1 MTQKNAIVWFRQDL
15 RLADNPALNAAL
27 DAGHA
32 VIPVYI
38 LDDENA
44 AEWKLGGATRWW
56 LHQSLTSLQDDLREH
71 LIIRQGDA
79 ASVIQA
85 LIEDTGAVAVYWNRC
100 YEPWRIKRDEAIKS
114 GLKDN
119 GIDVESFDGSML
131 WEPWQVLKDD
141 ETPYRVFT
149 PYYRKGCA
157 KSEPR
162 KPLDRPDRITYGD
175 HDAVMG
181 HVDDLALMPD
191 IQWYDGMAAFWDVGE
206 DAAHKRLQ
214 DFLEGGLKG
223 YKDDR
228 NRPDMENVS
237 RMSPYLRHGEISPNQ
252 VWHIAKEYAAANNI
266 PDKDIDHYCSELGWR
281 EFSYYL
287 LFHFPKIT
295 WDNLQDK
302 FDDFP
307 WDESDSEELKRWQD
321 GQTGIPI
328 VDAGMRQLYETG
340 WMHNRVR
347 MIVGSLLVKNLL
359 IHWHK
364 GEEWFWDTLV
374 DADLA
379 SNSASWQ
386 WVAGSGADAAPYFR
400 IFNPLLQGEKFDP
413 NGDYVRRYVPELK
426 DMPKEFIHKPW
437 EAGPLIL
444 QSAGVKLGED
454 YPEPIVDLKESR
466 ERALD
471 ALQSTKQSD

>member
-1 MTQKNAIVWFRQDL
+1 
-15 RLADNPALNAAL
+15 
-27 DAGHA
+27 
-32 VIPVYI
+32 
-38 LDDENA
+38 
-44 AEWKLGGATRWW
+44 
-56 LHQSLTSLQDDLREH
+56 
-71 LIIRQGDA
+71 
-79 ASVIQA
+79 
-85 LIEDTGAVAVYWNRC
+85 
-100 YEPWRIKRDEAIKS
+100 
-114 GLKDN
+114 
-119 GIDVESFDGSML
+119 
-131 WEPWQVLKDD
+131 
-141 ETPYRVFT
+141 
-149 PYYRKGCA
+149 
-157 KSEPR
+157 
-162 KPLDRPDRITYGD
+162 
-175 HDAVMG
+175 
-181 HVDDLALMPD
+181 
-191 IQWYDGMAAFWDVGE
+191 
-206 DAAHKRLQ
+206 
-214 DFLEGGLKG
+214 
-223 YKDDR
+223 
-228 NRPDMENVS
+228 MENVS

-386 WVAGSGADAAPYFR
+386 WVAGSGADASPYFR